1 MVLHMALFYPFSW
14 LSNTHTPHL
23 LYPCILQWT
32 FRLLLCLGYYKQRCY
47 KHKGECIFFFLF
59 LSFLLFS
66 LLFPFYIFQIPNN
79 TRNILIVNKDI
90 QDKTYVTLDS
100 RPNLL
105 LFFFFLFALQFYP
118 YIYLGIRLQDHIV
131 TQFLLFKEHPYCFP
145 QWLQQFTF
153 PTRVYEGSLFLKD
166 DS

>member
-47 KHKGECIFFFLF
+47 KHKGECIFFFYSFHFFYFLYFFLF
-59 LSFLLFS
+59 TFFRFQIIQETFS
-66 LLFPFYIFQIPNN
+66 LLI
-79 TRNILIVNKDI
+79 
-90 QDKTYVTLDS
+90 KTFKIKHMSPLTPAQTYS
-100 RPNLL
+100 S
-105 LFFFFLFALQFYP
+105 FFFFLFALQFYP

-145 QWLQQFTF
+145 
-153 PTRVYEGSLFLKD
+153 
-166 DS
+166 